1 MYRTIS
7 RKHSHI
13 YLLTNET
20 TTPTAPPCS
29 HPCSSGNFDVTMLGS
44 RGERTLIH
52 SKSKFG
58 EDVGKD
64 VYFCNVAER
73 KRVCSSHRGHTHSH
87 IHTIVTVIVSLTY
100 HSHASLSPPT

>member
-1 MYRTIS
+1 
-7 RKHSHI
+7 
-13 YLLTNET
+13 
-20 TTPTAPPCS
+20 
-29 HPCSSGNFDVTMLGS
+29 MLGS

-73 KRVCSSHRGHTHSH
+73 KRVCSIHRGHTHSH
-87 IHTIVTVIVSLTY
+87 SHSHTIVTVIVSITY
-100 HSHASLSPPT
+100 LSHASLPLSLSPPTQAVVGQVRARLVEMGLHSSTTPGGGPAVVKVAC